1 MLQIIFLVIGLF
13 IIVLALSFAFKR
25 YARLILWSSAITLF
39 AGTLLLVGIGVIN
52 PIDGDNT
59 GSTTF
64 WGTIITLISGA
75 ALAFC
80 AEMLKEGNKG
90 KTKVQNGNSSVS
102 GKQTADNEETVVLI
116 GMLHT
121 ELAIKV
127 FAKAIEAGYIGE
139 KGSHYKWNDSK
150 VLLAYMCGRIYCGD
164 KPEYSEMDEKSYWK
178 FGRMGVF
185 PDTELSNL
193 FEMPDLGNLG
203 RIGKTLPFLQNPRK
217 SISFLSSCLATLFVY
232 NQCFNLQ
239 L

>member
-1 MLQIIFLVIGLF
+1 MLQIIFLVIGLC

-52 PIDGDNT
+52 PIDGDNS

-90 KTKVQNGNSSVS
+90 KIKVQNGNVTETSIF
-102 GKQTADNEETVVLI
+102 GGQTVANEGAVVLT
-116 GMLHT
+116 GMLNT
-121 ELAIKV
+121 ELTVKV
-127 FAKAIEAGYIGE
+127 FAKAIEAGYMSE

-164 KPEYSEMDEKSYWK
+164 KPEYSETDEKSYWK

-193 FEMPDLGNLG
+193 FEMPDLGQSRSN
-203 RIGKTLPFLQNPRK
+203 RK
-217 SISFLSSCLATLFVY
+217 DLAVPAKSKEIDKF
-232 NQCFNLQ
+232 FE
-239 L
+239 

>member
-39 AGTLLLVGIGVIN
+39 ASTLLLVGVGVIN
-52 PIDGDNT
+52 PIDGDNS

-90 KTKVQNGNSSVS
+90 KIKVQNDNVTETSIFG
-102 GKQTADNEETVVLI
+102 GQTVANEGAVVLT
-116 GMLHT
+116 GMLNT
-121 ELAIKV
+121 ELVVKV
-127 FAKAIEAGYIGE
+127 FAKAIEAGYMSE

-164 KPEYSEMDEKSYWK
+164 KPEYSETDEKSYWK

-193 FEMPDLGNLG
+193 FEMPDLGQSLSN
-203 RIGKTLPFLQNPRK
+203 RK
-217 SISFLSSCLATLFVY
+217 DLAVPAKSKEIDKF
-232 NQCFNLQ
+232 FE
-239 L
+239 

>member
-1 MLQIIFLVIGLF
+1 MLQIIFLVIGLC

-52 PIDGDNT
+52 PIDGDNS

-90 KTKVQNGNSSVS
+90 KIKVQNGNVTETSIF
-102 GKQTADNEETVVLI
+102 GGQTVANEGAVVLT
-116 GMLHT
+116 GMLNT
-121 ELAIKV
+121 ELAVKV
-127 FAKAIEAGYIGE
+127 FAKAIEAGYMSE

-164 KPEYSEMDEKSYWK
+164 KPEYSETDEKSYWK

-193 FEMPDLGNLG
+193 FEMPDLGQS
-203 RIGKTLPFLQNPRK
+203 R
-217 SISFLSSCLATLFVY
+217 
-232 NQCFNLQ
+232 
-239 L
+239 

>member
-1 MLQIIFLVIGLF
+1 MLQIIFLVIGLC

-39 AGTLLLVGIGVIN
+39 AGTLLLVGVGVIN

-90 KTKVQNGNSSVS
+90 KIKVQNGNSSDS
-102 GKQTADNEETVVLI
+102 EEQSVGDEGAVVLT
-116 GMLHT
+116 GMLNT
-121 ELAIKV
+121 ELAVKV
-127 FAKAIEAGYIGE
+127 FAKAIETGYMSE

-164 KPEYSEMDEKSYWK
+164 KPVYSDMDEKSFWK
-178 FGRMGVF
+178 FGRLGVF

-193 FEMPDLGNLG
+193 FEMPDLGQSRSN
-203 RIGKTLPFLQNPRK
+203 RK
-217 SISFLSSCLATLFVY
+217 DLVVPAKSKEIDKFFE
-232 NQCFNLQ
+232 
-239 L
+239 

>member
-1 MLQIIFLVIGLF
+1 MLQIIFLVIGLC

-25 YARLILWSSAITLF
+25 YARPILWSSAITLF
-39 AGTLLLVGIGVIN
+39 AGTLLLVGVGVIN
-52 PIDGDNT
+52 PIDGDNS

-90 KTKVQNGNSSVS
+90 KTKVQNSNITKTFISVE
-102 GKQTADNEETVVLI
+102 QTANEETVVLT

-121 ELAIKV
+121 ELAVKV
-127 FAKAIEAGYIGE
+127 FAKAIESGYMNE

-164 KPEYSEMDEKSYWK
+164 KPVYSDMDEKSFWK
-178 FGRMGVF
+178 FGRLGVF

-193 FEMPDLGNLG
+193 FEMPDLGQSRSN
-203 RIGKTLPFLQNPRK
+203 RK
-217 SISFLSSCLATLFVY
+217 DLAVPAKSKEIDKF
-232 NQCFNLQ
+232 FE
-239 L
+239 

>member
-1 MLQIIFLVIGLF
+1 MLQIIFLVIGL
-13 IIVLALSFAFKR
+13 LLSFLHCPLLSKR

-102 GKQTADNEETVVLI
+102 GSRRQITRK
-116 GMLHT
+116 
-121 ELAIKV
+121 
-127 FAKAIEAGYIGE
+127 
-139 KGSHYKWNDSK
+139 
-150 VLLAYMCGRIYCGD
+150 LL
-164 KPEYSEMDEKSYWK
+164 
-178 FGRMGVF
+178 F
-185 PDTELSNL
+185 
-193 FEMPDLGNLG
+193 
-203 RIGKTLPFLQNPRK
+203 
-217 SISFLSSCLATLFVY
+217 
-232 NQCFNLQ
+232 
-239 L
+239 

>member
-1 MLQIIFLVIGLF
+1 MLQIIFLVIGLC
-13 IIVLALSFAFKR
+13 IIVLALSFTFKR

-39 AGTLLLVGIGVIN
+39 AGTLLLVGVGVIN

-90 KTKVQNGNSSVS
+90 KPKVKNGNITETSVS
-102 GKQTADNEETVVLI
+102 GEQTVGNEGAVVLT
-116 GMLHT
+116 GMLNT
-121 ELAIKV
+121 ELAVKV
-127 FAKAIEAGYIGE
+127 FAKAIEAGYMNE
-139 KGSHYKWNDSK
+139 KDSHYKWNDSK

-164 KPEYSEMDEKSYWK
+164 KPVYSDMDEKSFWK

-193 FEMPDLGNLG
+193 FEMPDLGQSRSN
-203 RIGKTLPFLQNPRK
+203 RK
-217 SISFLSSCLATLFVY
+217 DLAVPAKSKEIDKF
-232 NQCFNLQ
+232 FE
-239 L
+239 

>member
-1 MLQIIFLVIGLF
+1 MLQIIFLVIGLC

-52 PIDGDNT
+52 PIDGDNS

-90 KTKVQNGNSSVS
+90 KIKVQNGNVTETSIF
-102 GKQTADNEETVVLI
+102 GGQTVANEGAVVLT
-116 GMLHT
+116 GMLNT
-121 ELAIKV
+121 ELAVKV
-127 FAKAIEAGYIGE
+127 FAKAIEAGYMSE

-164 KPEYSEMDEKSYWK
+164 KPEYSETDEKSYWK

-193 FEMPDLGNLG
+193 FEMPDLGQSRSN
-203 RIGKTLPFLQNPRK
+203 RK
-217 SISFLSSCLATLFVY
+217 DLAVPAKSKEIDKF
-232 NQCFNLQ
+232 FE
-239 L
+239 

>member
-1 MLQIIFLVIGLF
+1 MLQIIFLVIGLC

-39 AGTLLLVGIGVIN
+39 AGTLLFVGIGVIN

-64 WGTIITLISGA
+64 GGTIITLISGA
-75 ALAFC
+75 AFAFC

-90 KTKVQNGNSSVS
+90 KIKVQNGNSSVS
-102 GKQTADNEETVVLI
+102 EEQSVGDEGAVVLT
-116 GMLHT
+116 GMLNT
-121 ELAIKV
+121 ELAVKV
-127 FAKAIEAGYIGE
+127 FAKAIEAGYMSE

-164 KPEYSEMDEKSYWK
+164 KPVYSDMDEKSFWK
-178 FGRMGVF
+178 FGRLGVF

-193 FEMPDLGNLG
+193 FEMPDLGQSRSN
-203 RIGKTLPFLQNPRK
+203 RK
-217 SISFLSSCLATLFVY
+217 DLAVPAKSKEIDKF
-232 NQCFNLQ
+232 FE
-239 L
+239 

>member
-1 MLQIIFLVIGLF
+1 MLQIIFLVIGLC

-90 KTKVQNGNSSVS
+90 KIKVQNGNSSVS
-102 GKQTADNEETVVLI
+102 EEQSVGDEGAVVLT
-116 GMLHT
+116 GMLNT
-121 ELAIKV
+121 ELAVKV
-127 FAKAIEAGYIGE
+127 FAKAIEAGYMSE

-164 KPEYSEMDEKSYWK
+164 KPVYSDMDEKSFWK
-178 FGRMGVF
+178 FGRLGVF

-193 FEMPDLGNLG
+193 FEMPV
-203 RIGKTLPFLQNPRK
+203 P
-217 SISFLSSCLATLFVY
+217 VE
-232 NQCFNLQ
+232 
-239 L
+239 

>member
-1 MLQIIFLVIGLF
+1 MLQLIFLVIGLC

-39 AGTLLLVGIGVIN
+39 AGTLLLVGVGVIN
-52 PIDGDNT
+52 PIDEDNS

-90 KTKVQNGNSSVS
+90 RIKVQNGNITETSISEEQSV
-102 GKQTADNEETVVLI
+102 GDEGAVVLT
-116 GMLHT
+116 GMLNT
-121 ELAIKV
+121 VLAVKV
-127 FAKAIEAGYIGE
+127 FAKAIEAGYMSE
-139 KGSHYKWNDSK
+139 KDSHYKWNDSK

-164 KPEYSEMDEKSYWK
+164 KPVYSDTDEKSFWK
-178 FGRMGVF
+178 FGRLGVF

-193 FEMPDLGNLG
+193 FEMPDLGQSRSN
-203 RIGKTLPFLQNPRK
+203 RK
-217 SISFLSSCLATLFVY
+217 DLAVPAKSKEIDKF
-232 NQCFNLQ
+232 FE
-239 L
+239 

>member
-1 MLQIIFLVIGLF
+1 MLQIIFLVIGLC

-39 AGTLLLVGIGVIN
+39 AGTLLLVGVGVIN
-52 PIDGDNT
+52 PIDEDNS

-90 KTKVQNGNSSVS
+90 KIKVQNGNSSVS
-102 GKQTADNEETVVLI
+102 EEQSVCDEGAVVLT
-116 GMLHT
+116 GMLNT
-121 ELAIKV
+121 VLAGKV
-127 FAKAIEAGYIGE
+127 FAKAIEAGYMSE

-164 KPEYSEMDEKSYWK
+164 KPVYSDMDEKSFWK
-178 FGRMGVF
+178 FGRLGVF
-185 PDTELSNL
+185 PDTELSHL
-193 FEMPDLGNLG
+193 FEMPDLGQSRSN
-203 RIGKTLPFLQNPRK
+203 RK
-217 SISFLSSCLATLFVY
+217 DLVVPAKSKEIDKFFE
-232 NQCFNLQ
+232 
-239 L
+239 

>member
-1 MLQIIFLVIGLF
+1 MLQIIFLVIGLC
-13 IIVLALSFAFKR
+13 IIVLVLSFAFKR

-39 AGTLLLVGIGVIN
+39 AGTLLLVGVGVIN
-52 PIDGDNT
+52 PIDGDNS

-90 KTKVQNGNSSVS
+90 KTKVQNGNIMETPVS
-102 GKQTADNEETVVLI
+102 GEQTVGNEGTVVLT
-116 GMLHT
+116 GMLNT
-121 ELAIKV
+121 ELAVKI
-127 FAKAIEAGYIGE
+127 FAKAIEAGYMNE
-139 KGSHYKWNDSK
+139 KDYHYKWNDSK

-164 KPEYSEMDEKSYWK
+164 KPVYSDMDEKAFWK

-193 FEMPDLGNLG
+193 FEMPDLGQSRSN
-203 RIGKTLPFLQNPRK
+203 RK
-217 SISFLSSCLATLFVY
+217 DLAVPAKSKEIDKF
-232 NQCFNLQ
+232 FE
-239 L
+239 

>member
-1 MLQIIFLVIGLF
+1 MLQIIFSVIGLC

-90 KTKVQNGNSSVS
+90 KIKVQNGNSSVS
-102 GKQTADNEETVVLI
+102 EEQSVGDEGAVVLT
-116 GMLHT
+116 GMLNT
-121 ELAIKV
+121 ELAVKV
-127 FAKAIEAGYIGE
+127 FAKAIEAGYMSE

-164 KPEYSEMDEKSYWK
+164 KPVYSDMDEKSFWK
-178 FGRMGVF
+178 FGRLGVF
-185 PDTELSNL
+185 PDTEVSHVC
-193 FEMPDLGNLG
+193 EMPDLGQSRSN
-203 RIGKTLPFLQNPRK
+203 RK
-217 SISFLSSCLATLFVY
+217 DLVVPAKSKEIDKFFE
-232 NQCFNLQ
+232 
-239 L
+239 

>member
-13 IIVLALSFAFKR
+13 ISVLAWSFAIKR

-127 FAKAIEAGYIGE
+127 FAKAIEVPIISGMIPKFCWHICVGGYIVE
-139 KGSHYKWNDSK
+139 TSLNIPKWMRNH
-150 VLLAYMCGRIYCGD
+150 
-164 KPEYSEMDEKSYWK
+164 
-178 FGRMGVF
+178 
-185 PDTELSNL
+185 T
-193 FEMPDLGNLG
+193 GNLAEWESSP
-203 RIGKTLPFLQNPRK
+203 IQN
-217 SISFLSSCLATLFVY
+217 
-232 NQCFNLQ
+232 
-239 L
+239 

>member
-102 GKQTADNEETVVLI
+102 GKQTRSEE
-116 GMLHT
+116 HT
-121 ELAIKV
+121 SELQ
-127 FAKAIEAGYIGE
+127 
-139 KGSHYKWNDSK
+139 S
-150 VLLAYMCGRIYCGD
+150 
-164 KPEYSEMDEKSYWK
+164 
-178 FGRMGVF
+178 
-185 PDTELSNL
+185 PDHL
-193 FEMPDLGNLG
+193 
-203 RIGKTLPFLQNPRK
+203 
-217 SISFLSSCLATLFVY
+217 V
-232 NQCFNLQ
+232 
-239 L
+239 

>member
-1 MLQIIFLVIGLF
+1 MLQIIFLVIGLC

-90 KTKVQNGNSSVS
+90 RIKVQNGNITETSISEEQSV
-102 GKQTADNEETVVLI
+102 GDEGAVVLT
-116 GMLHT
+116 GMLNT
-121 ELAIKV
+121 ELAVKV
-127 FAKAIEAGYIGE
+127 FAKAIEAGYMSE

-164 KPEYSEMDEKSYWK
+164 KPVYSDMDEKSFWK
-178 FGRMGVF
+178 FGRLGVF

-193 FEMPDLGNLG
+193 FEMPDLGQSRSN
-203 RIGKTLPFLQNPRK
+203 RK
-217 SISFLSSCLATLFVY
+217 DLAVPAKSKEIDKF
-232 NQCFNLQ
+232 FE
-239 L
+239 

>member
-1 MLQIIFLVIGLF
+1 MLQIIFLVIGLC

-25 YARLILWSSAITLF
+25 YARPILWSRAITLF
-39 AGTLLLVGIGVIN
+39 AGTLLLVGVGVIN
-52 PIDGDNT
+52 PIDGDNS

-90 KTKVQNGNSSVS
+90 KTKVQNSNITKTFISVE
-102 GKQTADNEETVVLI
+102 QTANEETVVLT

-121 ELAIKV
+121 ELAVKV
-127 FAKAIEAGYIGE
+127 FAKAIESGYMNE

-164 KPEYSEMDEKSYWK
+164 KPVYSDMDEKSFWK
-178 FGRMGVF
+178 FGRLGVF
-185 PDTELSNL
+185 PDAELSNL
-193 FEMPDLGNLG
+193 FEMPDLGQSRSN
-203 RIGKTLPFLQNPRK
+203 RK
-217 SISFLSSCLATLFVY
+217 DLAVPAKSKEIDKF
-232 NQCFNLQ
+232 FE
-239 L
+239 

>member
-1 MLQIIFLVIGLF
+1 MLQIIFLVIGLC

-25 YARLILWSSAITLF
+25 YARPILWSSAITLF
-39 AGTLLLVGIGVIN
+39 AGTLLLVGVGVIN

-64 WGTIITLISGA
+64 WGTIITLISSA

-90 KTKVQNGNSSVS
+90 KIKVQNCNSSVS
-102 GKQTADNEETVVLI
+102 EEQSVGDEGAVVLT
-116 GMLHT
+116 GMLNT
-121 ELAIKV
+121 ELAVKV
-127 FAKAIEAGYIGE
+127 FAKAIEAGYMSE

-164 KPEYSEMDEKSYWK
+164 KPVYSDTDEKSFWK
-178 FGRMGVF
+178 FGRLGVF

-193 FEMPDLGNLG
+193 FEMPDLGQSRSN
-203 RIGKTLPFLQNPRK
+203 RK
-217 SISFLSSCLATLFVY
+217 DLAVPAKSKEIDNF
-232 NQCFNLQ
+232 FE
-239 L
+239 

>member
-1 MLQIIFLVIGLF
+1 MLQIIFLVIGLC

-80 AEMLKEGNKG
+80 AEMLKEGK
-90 KTKVQNGNSSVS
+90 SV
-102 GKQTADNEETVVLI
+102 GDEGAVVLT
-116 GMLHT
+116 GMLNT
-121 ELAIKV
+121 ELAVKV
-127 FAKAIEAGYIGE
+127 FAKAIEAGYMSE

-164 KPEYSEMDEKSYWK
+164 KPVYSDMDEKSFWK
-178 FGRMGVF
+178 FGRLGVF

-193 FEMPDLGNLG
+193 FEMPDLGQSRSN
-203 RIGKTLPFLQNPRK
+203 RK
-217 SISFLSSCLATLFVY
+217 DLAVPAKSKEIDKF
-232 NQCFNLQ
+232 FE
-239 L
+239 

>member
-1 MLQIIFLVIGLF
+1 MLQIIFLVIGLC
-13 IIVLALSFAFKR
+13 IIFLALSFAFKR

-39 AGTLLLVGIGVIN
+39 ASTLLLVGVGVIN
-52 PIDGDNT
+52 PIDGDNS

-90 KTKVQNGNSSVS
+90 KIKVQNDNVTETSIFG
-102 GKQTADNEETVVLI
+102 GQTVANEGAVVLT
-116 GMLHT
+116 GMLNT
-121 ELAIKV
+121 ELVVKV
-127 FAKAIEAGYIGE
+127 FAKAIEAGYMSE

-164 KPEYSEMDEKSYWK
+164 KPEYSETDEKSYWK

-193 FEMPDLGNLG
+193 FEMPDLGQSLSN
-203 RIGKTLPFLQNPRK
+203 RK
-217 SISFLSSCLATLFVY
+217 DLAVPAKSKEIDKF
-232 NQCFNLQ
+232 FE
-239 L
+239 

>member
-1 MLQIIFLVIGLF
+1 MLQIIFLVIGLC

-25 YARLILWSSAITLF
+25 YARPILWSSAITLF
-39 AGTLLLVGIGVIN
+39 AGTLLLVGVGVIN
-52 PIDGDNT
+52 PIDGDNS

-90 KTKVQNGNSSVS
+90 KTKVQNSNITKTFISVE
-102 GKQTADNEETVVLI
+102 QTANEETVVLT

-121 ELAIKV
+121 ELAVKV
-127 FAKAIEAGYIGE
+127 FAKAIESGYMNE

-164 KPEYSEMDEKSYWK
+164 KPVYSDMDEKSFWK
-178 FGRMGVF
+178 FGRLGVF
-185 PDTELSNL
+185 PDAEPSNL
-193 FEMPDLGNLG
+193 FEMPDLGQSRSN
-203 RIGKTLPFLQNPRK
+203 RK
-217 SISFLSSCLATLFVY
+217 DLAVPAKSKEIDKF
-232 NQCFNLQ
+232 FE
-239 L
+239 

>member
-1 MLQIIFLVIGLF
+1 MLQIIFLVIGLC

-25 YARLILWSSAITLF
+25 YARLILWSSAIALF

-90 KTKVQNGNSSVS
+90 KIKVQNGNSSVS
-102 GKQTADNEETVVLI
+102 EEQSVGDEGAVVLT
-116 GMLHT
+116 GMLNT
-121 ELAIKV
+121 ELAVKV
-127 FAKAIEAGYIGE
+127 FAKAIEAGYMSE

-164 KPEYSEMDEKSYWK
+164 KPVYSDMDEKSFWK
-178 FGRMGVF
+178 FGRLGVF

-193 FEMPDLGNLG
+193 FEMPDLGQSRSN
-203 RIGKTLPFLQNPRK
+203 RK
-217 SISFLSSCLATLFVY
+217 DLAVPAKSKEIDKF
-232 NQCFNLQ
+232 FE
-239 L
+239 